1 MNSEMSPL
9 TRDFAEVIAPL
20 GEDEERRAVEA
31 ALAHLG
37 LRRPRVYGVELRI
50 DKNRRSLP
58 RRRIGVL
65 LAELDGYLPHEVVV
79 SDDAAV
85 VSASARPDLMPPFS
99 DEEVAEAAVLAR
111 TEVRI
116 DEEARRW
123 GVRFGPFYPSRHR
136 HDGPDDGD
144 AARRLV
150 GLHYFDAN
158 SDANVIPLVSV
169 VVDLTGRDIVSVEHY

>member
-1 MNSEMSPL
+1 MSSEMSPL
-9 TRDFAEVIAPL
+9 TMALAEVLAPL

-37 LRRPRVYGVELRI
+37 LRRPTIYGVELRI

-65 LAELDGYLPHEVVV
+65 LAELDGYLPYEVVV
-79 SDDAAV
+79 SDVAAV
-85 VSASARPDLMPPFS
+85 VSATARPDLMPPFS
-99 DEEVAEAAVLAR
+99 DEEVAEAAVVAR
-111 TEVRI
+111 TEVSI

-136 HDGPDDGD
+136 HDGSDDGD
-144 AARRLV
+144 AVRRLV
-150 GLHYFDAN
+150 GLHYVDAN
-158 SDANVIPLVSV
+158 SDANVVPLVSA
-169 VVDLTGRDIVSVEHY
+169 VVDLTGRGIVSVEHY